1 MASFGYTKHKLKNLE
16 FAQQHFSILKVHFE
30 SKLILI
36 QWLDEE
42 DWTRSTYTNYIIYN
56 FLVATRPHVYD
67 SWNITQKKKK
77 ELKK

>member
-1 MASFGYTKHKLKNLE
+1 
-16 FAQQHFSILKVHFE
+16 
-30 SKLILI
+30 LI